1 MWVESPKQ
9 DVMSAKGVGLD
20 SSLVVEAQESRGRSA
35 TARDG
40 RKPVTRR
47 RILQAALGEF
57 SRQGLDGT
65 SVKTISERAGVA
77 NGTVFWHFKSKWRL
91 YIEVV
96 WWAADEFHRGMLPV
110 VEKPGASFMQ
120 VIDGEMDFLAKN
132 PDINGLMSAL
142 RGEHPRSVV
151 REAARRMDDRTVD
164 IWRRWIA
171 ANAGS
176 TVAADSNLPRLIAS
190 TVSGLFATRFIDADV
205 DVRDVLADF
214 SGLVESRI
222 ERRSAATGSPT
233 AGQDSIRSPGV
244 VR

>member
-1 MWVESPKQ
+1 
-9 DVMSAKGVGLD
+9 MSANAVELD
-20 SSLVVEAQESRGRSA
+20 SSRAVETHESRTDRPA
-35 TARDG
+35 RARDA
-40 RKPVTRR
+40 RKPITRH

-57 SRQGLDGT
+57 SRHGLDGA

-120 VIDGEMDFLAKN
+120 VIDGEIDFLAKN

-142 RGEHPRSVV
+142 RGEHPRPVV
-151 REAARRMDDRTVD
+151 RQAARRMDDRIVD

-171 ANAGS
+171 TNAGS
-176 TVAADSNLPRLIAS
+176 AAANSNLARLIAS
-190 TVSGLFATRFIDADV
+190 TVSGLFATRFMDTEV

-214 SGLVESRI
+214 AGLVESGL
-222 ERRSAATGSPT
+222 ERRRNRGTESRT
-233 AGQDSIRSPGV
+233 AG
-244 VR
+244 

>member
-1 MWVESPKQ
+1 
-9 DVMSAKGVGLD
+9 MSAKGVGRD
-20 SSLVVEAQESRGRSA
+20 SSLVVETQENRSGRPA

-47 RILQAALGEF
+47 RILHAALGEF
-57 SRQGLDGT
+57 SRQGLDGA

-91 YIEVV
+91 YTEVV
-96 WWAADEFHRGMLPV
+96 WWAADEFHRSMLPL

-120 VIDGEMDFLAKN
+120 VIDGEIEFLARN

-142 RGEHPRSVV
+142 RGEHPRPVV

-171 ANAGS
+171 
-176 TVAADSNLPRLIAS
+176 T
-190 TVSGLFATRFIDADV
+190 ATCR
-205 DVRDVLADF
+205 
-214 SGLVESRI
+214 G
-222 ERRSAATGSPT
+222 
-233 AGQDSIRSPGV
+233 
-244 VR
+244 

>member
-1 MWVESPKQ
+1 
-9 DVMSAKGVGLD
+9 MSANAVELD
-20 SSLVVEAQESRGRSA
+20 SSLAVETRGSRVDHPRG
-35 TARDG
+35 ARDA

-47 RILQAALGEF
+47 RILHAALGEF
-57 SRQGLDGT
+57 SRQGLDGA

-151 REAARRMDDRTVD
+151 REAARRMDNRIVD

-171 ANAGS
+171 TNADAAAAN
-176 TVAADSNLPRLIAS
+176 SNLPRLIAS
-190 TVSGLFATRFIDADV
+190 TVSGLFATSFIDADV

-214 SGLVESRI
+214 AGLVESRI
-222 ERRSAATGSPT
+222 ERRQNVGAERRTTGRSA
-233 AGQDSIRSPGV
+233 IPGPGAA
-244 VR
+244 R

>member
-1 MWVESPKQ
+1 
-9 DVMSAKGVGLD
+9 MSANAVELD
-20 SSLVVEAQESRGRSA
+20 SSLAVETQESRSGRPA
-35 TARDG
+35 RARDA

-57 SRQGLDGT
+57 SRQGLDGA

-110 VEKPGASFMQ
+110 VEKPGTSFMQ
-120 VIDGEMDFLAKN
+120 VIDGEIDFLAKN

-151 REAARRMDDRTVD
+151 REATRRMDDRIVD

-171 ANAGS
+171 ANAGAA
-176 TVAADSNLPRLIAS
+176 VAANTNLARLIAS

-205 DVRDVLADF
+205 DVRDVLLDF
-214 SGLVESRI
+214 AGLVESRI
-222 ERRSAATGSPT
+222 ERKNVGMESRTTGK
-233 AGQDSIRSPGV
+233 ASIPSRGA